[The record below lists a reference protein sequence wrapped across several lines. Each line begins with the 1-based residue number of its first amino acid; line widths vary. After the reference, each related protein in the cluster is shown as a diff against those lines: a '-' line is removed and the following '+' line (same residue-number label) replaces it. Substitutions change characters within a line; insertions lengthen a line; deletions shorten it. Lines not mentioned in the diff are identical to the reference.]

1 MDLRKL
7 KTLIDLVAE
16 SGIAEIEVT
25 EGEDKVRIVK
35 HGPVVQSVSMPPAAT
50 YLAAPPPAAAPAAA
64 PATAPVAAPAI
75 EEPRGTVVKS
85 PMVGTFYR
93 SPSPGAKSFVELGQT
108 VKPGDTLCIIEAM
121 KLLNEIEAEVAGEVK
136 EVLVEN
142 GQAVEYGQPLFVI
155 G

>member
-35 HGPVVQSVSMPPAAT
+35 HAPAPQTVTMAAPAT
-50 YLAAPPPAAAPAAA
+50 YLAASPPPAAATPA
-64 PATAPVAAPAI
+64 PSLPPPVVVPD
-75 EEPRGTVVKS
+75 EVKGTVVKS

-93 SPSPGAKSFVELGQT
+93 SPSPGAKSFVELGQA

-121 KLLNEIEAEVAGEVK
+121 KLLNEIEAEIAGEVK